1 MQTILVNA
9 VPEETRMALLED
21 GELCE
26 IAAER
31 PSHSHLVGNIY
42 NGKVQNVLPGM
53 QAAFVDIGGK
63 KNAFLYIGDGM
74 PPDVRRVF
82 PGQRSICAGQTLIV
96 QVVKDAGGKKGPR
109 VTTHLS
115 LPGRNLVLMPT
126 AAYVG
131 LSRRIEEEKERARLK
146 AIAET
151 IAPPG
156 MGLIVRTAAIGQTKE
171 TLTAEVQY
179 LTRLFASLQA
189 RSRVL
194 SAPALLYRDAELAI
208 RIVRDAMTAE
218 VDRLIVDN
226 REVYQRIR
234 ELAGDI
240 SPELLERVQLYEDKT
255 PIFRAYQVDE
265 AIEALSGRIVELPS
279 GGFLVIDRTEAL
291 TVIDVNTG
299 KYVGRENLADTVY
312 RINMEAAGE
321 ILRQLR
327 LRDIGGIIVVDF
339 IDMETERQKEELLEF
354 MRENVRHDRTKTN
367 IVGITSLGLV
377 EITRKKSRQNLES
390 ILYRDCPYCQGK
402 GRIESPETV
411 GVRICRDIRRI
422 ESRSHAAFGYEIE
435 LEPQVKESLQLSGL
449 LDPLCEELRL
459 HLKLTARPGLHPESY
474 AITQLGNGE

>member
-74 PPDVRRVF
+74 PPDVQRVF

-156 MGLIVRTAAIGQTKE
+156 MGLR
-171 TLTAEVQY
+171 
-179 LTRLFASLQA
+179 
-189 RSRVL
+189 
-194 SAPALLYRDAELAI
+194 
-208 RIVRDAMTAE
+208 
-218 VDRLIVDN
+218 
-226 REVYQRIR
+226 
-234 ELAGDI
+234 
-240 SPELLERVQLYEDKT
+240 
-255 PIFRAYQVDE
+255 
-265 AIEALSGRIVELPS
+265 
-279 GGFLVIDRTEAL
+279 
-291 TVIDVNTG
+291 
-299 KYVGRENLADTVY
+299 
-312 RINMEAAGE
+312 
-321 ILRQLR
+321 
-327 LRDIGGIIVVDF
+327 
-339 IDMETERQKEELLEF
+339 
-354 MRENVRHDRTKTN
+354 
-367 IVGITSLGLV
+367 
-377 EITRKKSRQNLES
+377 
-390 ILYRDCPYCQGK
+390 
-402 GRIESPETV
+402 
-411 GVRICRDIRRI
+411 
-422 ESRSHAAFGYEIE
+422 
-435 LEPQVKESLQLSGL
+435 
-449 LDPLCEELRL
+449 
-459 HLKLTARPGLHPESY
+459 
-474 AITQLGNGE
+474 